1 MLTLRFDRGTLL
13 LDGLNADQAPPGFV
27 WDGRVNRLR
36 GPGMAYHDLVLGLH
50 RSKAKYADQAKAWE
64 ALSLRHDTPKS
75 PRNYQAEA
83 VQEWTKAG
91 RRGVVSLPTGSG
103 KSFVAELCIAACQ
116 RPALIVAPTIDLVN
130 QWAANL
136 ALAFGGPIGVLGG
149 GQHEVHPITVS
160 TYDSAY
166 LHMDRYGD
174 RFGLVVFD
182 EVHHLPA
189 DAYAQIAELML
200 APFRLGLSATVERPD
215 GMHQRLD
222 ELVGP
227 VVYEKG
233 ITELSGNV
241 LAQYSVERVG
251 VVLSDADHAA
261 YLECKA
267 TFRGFIASRGIRLGG
282 QNGWGRFLR
291 EAARSK
297 DGRAAFKAHLES
309 RRLMHATPAKL
320 DALEDILAT
329 HAGQRSIIFTNDNAT
344 VYRISRGF
352 GIPCITHQTGAE
364 ERREILSGFAEG
376 RYTAVVTSRVL
387 NEGVDIPAAEVGVVL
402 SGTSTVREHVQRLGR
417 ILRPKEGKQAVLYE
431 VISLGTSEERA
442 SERRN
447 EHDAYRGAE
456 GE

>member
-1 MLTLRFDRGTLL
+1 M
-13 LDGLNADQAPPGFV
+13 
-27 WDGRVNRLR
+27 
-36 GPGMAYHDLVLGLH
+36 
-50 RSKAKYADQAKAWE
+50 
-64 ALSLRHDTPKS
+64 
-75 PRNYQAEA
+75 
-83 VQEWTKAG
+83 
-91 RRGVVSLPTGSG
+91 
-103 KSFVAELCIAACQ
+103 
-116 RPALIVAPTIDLVN
+116 
-130 QWAANL
+130 
-136 ALAFGGPIGVLGG
+136 
-149 GQHEVHPITVS
+149 
-160 TYDSAY
+160 
-166 LHMDRYGD
+166 
-174 RFGLVVFD
+174 
-182 EVHHLPA
+182 
-189 DAYAQIAELML
+189 
-200 APFRLGLSATVERPD
+200 
-215 GMHQRLD
+215 
-222 ELVGP
+222 
-227 VVYEKG
+227 VYEKG

-241 LAQYSVERVG
+241 LAQYTVERVG
-251 VVLSDADHAA
+251 VVLSDEDHAA
-261 YLECKA
+261 YLACRA

-364 ERREILSGFAEG
+364 ERREILSGFSEG

-447 EHDAYRGAE
+447 AHDAYRGAE
-456 GE
+456 A